1 MGYIVALTGG
11 IGSGK
16 STVAHAFA
24 RLGITII
31 DADIIAR
38 HVVEPNTPALN
49 AIEAHFGRRVIQAD
63 GTLNRR
69 QLRECIFSDPA
80 EKPGLMPCSTPL
92 STETQRQ
99 IAAARSPYVLWV
111 VRYWWKISFRI
122 KQTERW

>member
-80 EKPGLMPCSTPL
+80 EKAS
-92 STETQRQ
+92 
-99 IAAARSPYVLWV
+99 A
-111 VRYWWKISFRI
+111 
-122 KQTERW
+122 